1 MALSVLF
8 RASSVYVQNKN
19 EDIVFINLSLN
30 NMIDQLLLS
39 LINTAD

>member
-1 MALSVLF
+1 MRNRVSQCVLL
-8 RASSVYVQNKN
+8 YVQNKN